1 LKKVFVILAA
11 AFLVGGCKKSA
22 EAPKLAPAQETQVE
36 AQFVGVTNLN
46 APIED
51 RLQGA
56 VNAELTMR
64 LQVFRQVKGRM
75 PETFMELA
83 YFGSDSVPPLPLTMK
98 YVIDPKDKT
107 VKAVKK

>member
-1 LKKVFVILAA
+1 VKSVLGVLLAGV
-11 AFLVGGCKKSA
+11 LVSGCKKSA
-22 EAPKLAPAQETQVE
+22 EAPALPQAAEAQVE